1 MVAGVSSHEPEPSLH
16 WKLKP
21 NPAEGMH
28 TYIYMWVLGLGFRV
42 YIHMFFW
49 VGLGQQGF
57 VGWQALDQTYAV
69 FRVSVLANVVCWML
83 GL

>member
-1 MVAGVSSHEPEPSLH
+1 
-16 WKLKP
+16 
-21 NPAEGMH
+21 
-28 TYIYMWVLGLGFRV
+28 MWVLGLGFRV

-57 VGWQALDQTYAV
+57 VGWQAVDQTYAV